1 MERVS
6 IKTIMYSVILVFA
19 ILFASVMSYGQAT
32 YKEVSDEAWMNAK
45 NLVLHNVGSQ
55 YRLTDVIEVD
65 SSIGNK
71 FIANGQ
77 IEDPYQTLKGKI
89 LFVAGRSS
97 LHFGG
102 EPRGVFGVIDVSGIR
117 WRSDSVI
124 ANFQIGSTRII
135 KSADINNDGKID
147 IVISRKDESGNY
159 ENAVWI
165 FSWDGTTGSLIN
177 AVDEKGESLVHAQTG
192 ADPDFV
198 DTNGDGVDEIVLT
211 TYPEDTKPSF
221 NTVFAWNGTVY
232 DKQPTQPSPDQFLPR
247 NLLSASIKSSVGF
260 DGNRYTYSYVVR
272 NQESSKQKIDEVMIG
287 TSVDSVG
294 FSYTSPN
301 KWVAGGRKDLCI
313 GWRAVPLFDLY
324 ILPGKSKSEFSLST
338 SNLPALVKFYIRG
351 KNHMPP
357 TERPTLEQVEAY
369 YQDMLTNSFI
379 TSSVGPSKF
388 NSTFS
393 NAQLCD
399 TLMSYTNQ
407 SLALGWLVQ
416 KKDLD
421 ISDGESNKESIA
433 TNLIRRLQAIKST
446 LQQGDSIS
454 ARSLLQKFVDK
465 VEAEHARSAN
475 RMSDECY
482 ALLKYNGEYLR
493 DRLPSQ

>member
-1 MERVS
+1 M
-6 IKTIMYSVILVFA
+6 KTTEFVFS
-19 ILFASVMSYGQAT
+19 ILFVSVMLHGQT
-32 YKEVSDEAWMNAK
+32 SYKEVSDKAWTNAK
-45 NLVLHNVGSQ
+45 NLVLHNVDPT

-97 LHFGG
+97 SQFGRT
-102 EPRGVFGVIDVSGIR
+102 PHGVFGIIDESGIR

-124 ANFQIGSTRII
+124 ANFQIRSTRII
-135 KSADINNDGKID
+135 KTADINNDGKID

-177 AVDEKGESLVHAQTG
+177 AVDEKGESLVYAQTG

-211 TYPEDTKPSF
+211 TYPEDRSPSY
-221 NTVFAWNGTVY
+221 NTVFSWNGTVY
-232 DKQPTQPSPDQFLPR
+232 DKQPTQPSPNEFLPR
-247 NLLSASIKSSVGF
+247 NLLSATMKTTVGF
-260 DGNRYTYSYVVR
+260 DGSRYTYSYVVR
-272 NQESSKQKIDEVMIG
+272 NQESSKQKIDELMIG
-287 TSVDSVG
+287 TSVDSAG

-301 KWVAGGRKDLCI
+301 KWIVGGKRDLCI

-324 ILPGKSKSEFSLST
+324 ILPGKSKSEFSFST
-338 SNLPALVKFYIRG
+338 NNLPALVKFYIRG
-351 KNHMPP
+351 NNHMPP

-369 YQDMLTNSFI
+369 YQDMLSNSFV
-379 TSSVGPSKF
+379 TSSVGPSRL

-393 NAQLCD
+393 NTQLCD
-399 TLMSYTNQ
+399 TLISYTNQ
-407 SLALGWLVQ
+407 SVTLGWLAQ

-421 ISDGESNKESIA
+421 ISDGESNKDSIA
-433 TNLIRRLQAIKST
+433 TNLIKRLQAIMST
-446 LQQGDSIS
+446 LVAGDSVA
-454 ARSLLQKFVDK
+454 ARGLMDKFLAK